1 MKTPIVPLAIALLL
15 TTSCTSN
22 QSSSTQKDTTTA
34 TASNA
39 TDSKEAMEE
48 KNKAT
53 ALASVQGFNTHSID
67 QIFKDAAP
75 DMIDYGDGSGPS
87 MKGRDSMKV
96 MMKDFFTSFPDMK
109 GENLVALADGNKVA
123 VFGDW
128 SGTFKG
134 EFMGKKPTGKSF
146 KFKDVDLYTFNDA
159 GQIIEHRGVQNMSL
173 FWSQVGAK

>member
-1 MKTPIVPLAIALLL
+1 MKAQIIPLAIALLL

-22 QSSSTQKDTTTA
+22 QSSSTQKDTTAA
-34 TASNA
+34 TSNA
-39 TDSKEAMEE
+39 TDNKEAMEE

-53 ALASVQGFNTHSID
+53 ALASIQGFNTHSVD

-75 DMIDYGDGSGPS
+75 DMIDYGDGTDAGL
-87 MKGRDSMKV
+87 KGRDSIKAL
-96 MMKDFFTSFPDMK
+96 MKDFFTSFPDMK
-109 GENLVALADGNKVA
+109 GENLLALADGNKVV

-146 KFKDVDLYTFNDA
+146 KFKDADLYTFNDA
-159 GQIIEHRGVQNMSL
+159 GQIIEHRGVQNMSV
-173 FWSQVGAK
+173 FWAQVGAK